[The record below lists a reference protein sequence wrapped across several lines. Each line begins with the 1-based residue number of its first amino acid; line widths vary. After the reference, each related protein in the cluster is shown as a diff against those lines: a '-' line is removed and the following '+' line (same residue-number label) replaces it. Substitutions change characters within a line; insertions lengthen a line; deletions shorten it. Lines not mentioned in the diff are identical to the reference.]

1 MIPRSLHVQRLGELL
16 SEYPVTALIG
26 ARQAGKTTLAK
37 LIMRDRDSSAHFFDL
52 ESSEDLARLS
62 DPMLALSP
70 LQGLIVLDEIQRTPE
85 IFPTIRVLADRSP
98 FQAAFLILGS
108 ASPALLRQSSESLA
122 GRIAHHEL
130 PGLRCSE
137 ISSDD
142 YDMLWQRGGFPK
154 SYIAGSEVQSHRWR
168 VNFIQTFLERDIPQ
182 LGITLAA
189 TTLGRFWTMIAHYHG
204 QIWNGSEFGRAFGLA
219 HTTVRR
225 YLDLLESTFMV
236 RCLQPWHANIRKRQV
251 KSPKIYIR
259 DTGLLHSLL
268 GIKSKSELERHPKVG
283 ASWEGFMIENIIDA
297 LGVESS
303 QCYFWAT
310 HTGAEIDLV
319 VAEGGRLR
327 GFEIKRTSSPR
338 ISPSIRFAIED
349 LKLDRVDIIHA
360 GAESFPLAN
369 RVNAICA
376 SRLLEHIR

>member
-1 MIPRSLHVQRLGELL
+1 
-16 SEYPVTALIG
+16 
-26 ARQAGKTTLAK
+26 
-37 LIMRDRDSSAHFFDL
+37 
-52 ESSEDLARLS
+52 
-62 DPMLALSP
+62 
-70 LQGLIVLDEIQRTPE
+70 
-85 IFPTIRVLADRSP
+85 
-98 FQAAFLILGS
+98 
-108 ASPALLRQSSESLA
+108 
-122 GRIAHHEL
+122 
-130 PGLRCSE
+130 
-137 ISSDD
+137 
-142 YDMLWQRGGFPK
+142 
-154 SYIAGSEVQSHRWR
+154 
-168 VNFIQTFLERDIPQ
+168 
-182 LGITLAA
+182 
-189 TTLGRFWTMIAHYHG
+189 MIAHYHG